1 MSEAKE
7 KFKQAIQ
14 ERNYPEAL
22 SMFHD
27 FGDESYVRDLLCI
40 IDNLEDQKMS
50 AQGDLLRVIAVLKN
64 KLKEYEEQDGETGEM
79 INFEDM
85 QRILNAKHVF
95 QYVKDNIKALE
106 EPLHSA
112 FEKAM
117 VDPELNPGAVSQED
131 CGEEF
136 KFDMPEGFRYT
147 GKNPP
152 EPIKGST
159 YIDIDDQCEY
169 EYDGYNWVKISKG
182 EKMKENIEKAINA
195 LSGTLSENF
204 SIEFNGSWAAE
215 VCQSILSLTQAY
227 EILNAIGDKE
237 KQ

>member
-1 MSEAKE
+1 MNEAKE
-7 KFKQAIQ
+7 KFKKAVWN
-14 ERNYPEAL
+14 RNYAEAL

-27 FGDESYVRDLLCI
+27 FGDESYVKDLLCI

-117 VDPELNPGAVSQED
+117 ADPELNPGAVSQED

-136 KFDMPEGFRYT
+136 KFDMPEGFRYAGEAT
-147 GKNPP
+147 ECILCSTPP
-152 EPIKGST
+152 KPIKGT
-159 YIDIDDQCEY
+159 KYVNTEDDCVY
-169 EYDGYNWVKISKG
+169 EFDGDETWFKTG
-182 EKMKENIEKAINA
+182 RFGRE
-195 LSGTLSENF
+195 T
-204 SIEFNGSWAAE
+204 
-215 VCQSILSLTQAY
+215 
-227 EILNAIGDKE
+227 
-237 KQ
+237 